1 MGLLERMSTI
11 IRANINELLDRAED
25 PEKMLNQLILDM
37 EDQIQQARSQVAAM
51 IAQEKELQADLEES
65 RRLAAEWASKAE
77 LAVRQ
82 GRDDLA
88 REALRRKRDYESHVQ
103 VYQSQYQ
110 SQAEMVA
117 RLKQQLSELESKYER
132 TLRDKE
138 VLIARYK
145 AARAQRQV
153 TQVTAELGSI
163 SPEAELQRMER
174 KIRSEEAKAA
184 AEQELAQSSLEAEFR
199 KLESDQD
206 VEQELAA
213 LKQKVHGQS

>member
-1 MGLLERMSTI
+1 MSTI